1 MSLRILI
8 AEDEA
13 AILSIWEQIFTR
25 LGHLPVGVPDGAA
38 ALKALQDGP
47 FDILITDLRMPVMS
61 GFELL
66 EIVNADPSLSEMQL
80 FICSGFVDDPGQ
92 LDGLRV
98 RRVIE
103 KPFRVSDELR
113 YFREVLS
120 GS

>member
-13 AILSIWEQIFTR
+13 AILGIWEHIFTR
-25 LGHLPVGVPDGAA
+25 LGHLPTGVRDGAA
-38 ALKALQDGP
+38 ALKALQEGP
-47 FDILITDLRMPVMS
+47 FDVLITDLRMPGMS

-66 EIVNADPSLSEMQL
+66 EIVQADPSLNGMEL
-80 FICSGFVDDPGQ
+80 FVCSGFVDDPDQ

-103 KPFRVSDELR
+103 KPFRVSEELR
-113 YFREVLS
+113 YFREALS